1 MDKGALLDRL
11 GAAGEERLAL
21 SRVLDRYEQ
30 SRRRGTG
37 EATDFLTPQQRLRS
51 LELLRLAG
59 AGESDYVCTG
69 GYPEAERQVILFL
82 PDWLEEPEE
91 ELAFLRAA
99 FHGGDSSLTHRDVLG
114 SLMGLGVTRER
125 VGDILISDHSA
136 DVVVAPSLVE
146 FLLQNWDSAGRVRL
160 EVSLIGREELT
171 APQVQV
177 KEVRD
182 TVSSLR
188 LDAVVASAFSLS
200 RGKAAELIA
209 AGKVAMDHVP
219 CEKGDKPVAEGAV
232 ISVRGLGKARLTECG
247 RVTKKGRIALTIE
260 RYV

>member
-1 MDKGALLDRL
+1 MDKAAVIARVASDPADRL
-11 GAAGEERLAL
+11 LLA
-21 SRVLDRYEQ
+21 RVLDQYEKAE
-30 SRRRGTG
+30 RRGIPA
-37 EATDFLTPQQRLRS
+37 ATVFLSPREQAMAQALLNTLGVRS
-51 LELLRLAG
+51 G
-59 AGESDYVCTG
+59 YVFDG
-69 GYPEAERQVILFL
+69 GYEGAERKLLAFL
-82 PDWLEEPEE
+82 PDWAEDAAG
-91 ELAFLRAA
+91 ELAFFRAA
-99 FHGGDSSLTHRDVLG
+99 FRDKDAVLTHRDILG
-114 SLMGLGVTRER
+114 SLMGLGITRER

-136 DVVVAPSLVE
+136 DVVVAPSLAE

-200 RGKAAELIA
+200 RGKASELIA
-209 AGKVAMDHVP
+209 AGKVALDHVP

-232 ISVRGLGKARLTECG
+232 LSVRGLGKARLAECG